1 TVSLKLMTYLSD
13 VNLADVF
20 MQPHRSVRA
29 QLGGSVIL
37 ECHMPTPSTY
47 TYIWIKLTPGKAPA
61 TIAFWSKL
69 YNKDVAFKENGSVK
83 YEVMKSSSSFN
94 LLISHLDASALGT
107 YYCGLCIFFGNE
119 TIRGIFQ
126 PPVLRPIQYGDD
138 VTLECIINR
147 GVFGD
152 AHQVFWIHR
161 TIRGSYQTI
170 RSTHENKRTCESQE
184 CVYSLQKKNFS
195 FQDMGTYYCALVTCG
210 EVILG
215 NGTEFTGKLTHNY
228 RHHNHH
234 VGKMLANGILYTLN
248 LLIKQTPG
256 SCIVFVFGKIAVLE
270 INDFKYLKKMC

>member
-1 TVSLKLMTYLSD
+1 
-13 VNLADVF
+13 

-107 YYCGLCIFFGNE
+107 YYCGVVKNLLMLLGNGTE
-119 TIRGIFQ
+119 VCLTVGIMINTTWMSD
-126 PPVLRPIQYGDD
+126 IQ
-138 VTLECIINR
+138 R
-147 GVFGD
+147 
-152 AHQVFWIHR
+152 IHF
-161 TIRGSYQTI
+161 IDLY
-170 RSTHENKRTCESQE
+170 THENKRTCESQE

-215 NGTEFTGKLTHNY
+215 NGTEFTEPSKSGPLFISKVHLT
-228 RHHNHH
+228 RFCLPKDLFLLNH
-234 VGKMLANGILYTLN
+234 LN
-248 LLIKQTPG
+248 
-256 SCIVFVFGKIAVLE
+256 F
-270 INDFKYLKKMC
+270 

>member
-1 TVSLKLMTYLSD
+1 QRVDCLILQVLLSPFQM
-13 VNLADVF
+13 LIL
-20 MQPHRSVRA
+20 A

-47 TYIWIKLTPGKAPA
+47 TYIWIKLTPGKAPDI
-61 TIAFWSKL
+61 IAFWSNL
-69 YNKDVAFKENGSVK
+69 YNKDVAFKENGNVK

-94 LLISHLDASALGT
+94 LSITHLDASALGT
-107 YYCGLCIFFGNE
+107 YYCGVVTNQLISSSFLHPSDPLLHFFRRHLFALKLIKSVFVLQLLSTFSLIFH
-119 TIRGIFQ
+119 
-126 PPVLRPIQYGDD
+126 LSWHLSIQ
-138 VTLECIINR
+138 
-147 GVFGD
+147 
-152 AHQVFWIHR
+152 
-161 TIRGSYQTI
+161 STI

-228 RHHNHH
+228 RYHNHH
-234 VGKMLANGILYTLN
+234 VGKMLANSILYTLN

-256 SCIVFVFGKIAVLE
+256 SCIVFVFGK
-270 INDFKYLKKMC
+270 FRKYMLLII

>member
-1 TVSLKLMTYLSD
+1 CSFVPFPD

-107 YYCGLCIFFGNE
+107 YYCGVLCIFFG
-119 TIRGIFQ
+119 TKIFIEKTDWK
-126 PPVLRPIQYGDD
+126 RESEPIQYGDD

-234 VGKMLANGILYTLN
+234 VGKMLANGIFIIMQVSKDDQARWLGGQN
-248 LLIKQTPG
+248 KIKRN
-256 SCIVFVFGKIAVLE
+256 SC
-270 INDFKYLKKMC
+270 